1 MKIIVFD
8 TETVGCNTQTLLN
21 VGYAIVDINE
31 QSGEMRKICCAKDY
45 IVSDLIKNKMLM
57 LNDMFVGAERSK
69 YIRLPHGRASV
80 SDKKVKL
87 AMSIDLDEAD
97 IIPSLTLVNESRV
110 ASDFVESYF
119 DTDFTIE

>member
-1 MKIIVFD
+1 MIINVHISEEAYIRML
-8 TETVGCNTQTLLN
+8 ETGRRLEGSLGIVGKHEGTFTAYVRRGN
-21 VGYAIVDINE
+21 
-31 QSGEMRKICCAKDY
+31 R
-45 IVSDLIKNKMLM
+45 
-57 LNDMFVGAERSK
+57 ERSK

-87 AMSIDLDEAD
+87 TMSIDLDEAD
-97 IIPSLTLVNESRV
+97 IIPSLTLMNESRV